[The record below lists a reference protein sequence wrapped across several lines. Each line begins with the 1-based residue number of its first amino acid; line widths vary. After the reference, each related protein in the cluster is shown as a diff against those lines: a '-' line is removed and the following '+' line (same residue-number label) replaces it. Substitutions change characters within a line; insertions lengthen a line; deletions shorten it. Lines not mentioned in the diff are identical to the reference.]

1 MLNVKPTVYTAL
13 STDTALVA
21 LVTGGIF
28 ADRNPDGGTYP
39 AITYSEI
46 SNVPALNAD
55 DTEDMSRVTIQI
67 SVMTDSGSTSAIAE
81 RVDEIM
87 TLALGF
93 NRQFSGDIM
102 DGNIKIKAMRYTTI
116 G

>member
-39 AITYSEI
+39 ALTYSEI
-46 SNVPALNAD
+46 SNVPALLSDNA
-55 DTEDMSRVTIQI
+55 EEISRSTIQI
-67 SVMTDSGSTSAIAE
+67 SVLTDGASTSAIAE
-81 RVDEIM
+81 RVNVLM
-87 TLALGF
+87 LGLGF
-93 NRQFSGDIM
+93 MRQFAGDLM
-102 DGNIKIKAMRYTTI
+102 DGNIKIKALRYTIT

>member
-13 STDTALVA
+13 STDTTLKA

-55 DTEDMSRVTIQI
+55 NAEDMSKVTVQV

-81 RVDEIM
+81 RVNEIM
-87 TLALGF
+87 TKSLGF
-93 NRQFSGDIM
+93 SRQFSGDIL
-102 DGNIKIKAMRYTTI
+102 DGDVKIKAMRYVI
-116 G
+116 LG